1 MKAEWV
7 EHTDA
12 ATGRKYYR
20 CPAEKEKVF
29 LCLDLGVSQGGCIL
43 GIQGTH
49 EDYTT

>member
-20 CPAEKEKVF
+20 CPAEKEKALVF
-29 LCLDLGVSQGGCIL
+29 RSGSFSRRVYFRDSADN
-43 GIQGTH
+43 
-49 EDYTT
+49 EDSTT